1 MADFIV
7 KRLHKLSK
15 SKIFGGRVGVAGG
28 NCIVILVVVGRGGG
42 ARVVVV
48 GCSGGL
54 CSEVVMVGVDSE

>member
-1 MADFIV
+1 M
-7 KRLHKLSK
+7 
-15 SKIFGGRVGVAGG
+15 GVGDASG

>member
-15 SKIFGGRVGVAGG
+15 SKKFGGRVGVAGG

-48 GCSGGL
+48 GCSGL
-54 CSEVVMVGVDSE
+54 CSEVVMVGVERV